1 MGLID
6 SVNSLKNEIKQNQET
21 QRKGLKEAERKQII
35 KYILLDKLKLYINE
49 AQEKNEDLKNLDLM
63 YNTIE
68 AITKERKEAGGL
80 LINEGM
86 TRYFLLE
93 NYPKITSKILKEAE
107 AERKKTEKT
116 TEAEAKELEKE
127 KIKLQKQ
134 LQKELEAERIRKAEA
149 RQTIIE
155 AVKLICMI
163 ILSPLLIIAFMIIAI
178 CKDKNFK

>member
-6 SVNSLKNEIKQNQET
+6 SVNSLKNEIKQNQEK
-21 QRKGLKEAERKQII
+21 QLQELKEAERKQLI
-35 KYILLDKLKLYINE
+35 KYVLLDKLKLYIIE
-49 AQEKNEDLKNLDLM
+49 AQEKSEDLKNLDLM
-63 YNTIE
+63 YNIIE

-116 TEAEAKELEKE
+116 AEAETKEIKKE
-127 KIKLQKQ
+127 QLK
-134 LQKELEAERIRKAEA
+134 LQKELQKEVEAERIRKAEA
-149 RQTIIE
+149 KNTILE
-155 AVKLICMI
+155 ALKMISIVILTPFIFI
-163 ILSPLLIIAFMIIAI
+163 ILLIGSMVNN
-178 CKDKNFK
+178 KNFK